1 MSTAEQK
8 IQVHSVPDLKNTSDD
23 ALPNYLNSLKFT
35 QDNKQLD
42 VRLALGYAAVTIAG
56 ALFYFDWKYGWDAT
70 KAWTGPAV
78 AAYFVLNCAF
88 MYWMYVVEKGLVY
101 AGDKDGQ
108 KIRISTRVD
117 KHIPIYHLTIAYTTS
132 RKPAT
137 APAELWQRIELS
149 APFTRWFTADGF
161 FVTKPFQQFLASE
174 IPIIGEADPAN
185 VVEEI
190 GRGSGTAATRAS
202 AAGVQNVLGQM
213 AAASGVSGAAGA
225 KARKRG

>member
-1 MSTAEQK
+1 MKLPKEHLLIPVTTTTSQHSLQSRAQLHKSRSFARSSTTHRHH
-8 IQVHSVPDLKNTSDD
+8 VHRRAKNPGALSPGCVSIPSSTTNRSSANPSSDLKNTSDD

-101 AGDKDGQ
+101 AGDRDGQ
-108 KIRISTRVD
+108 KVCQ
-117 KHIPIYHLTIAYTTS
+117 TT
-132 RKPAT
+132 T
-137 APAELWQRIELS
+137 TQRL
-149 APFTRWFTADGF
+149 
-161 FVTKPFQQFLASE
+161 
-174 IPIIGEADPAN
+174 
-185 VVEEI
+185 
-190 GRGSGTAATRAS
+190 
-202 AAGVQNVLGQM
+202 
-213 AAASGVSGAAGA
+213 
-225 KARKRG
+225 